1 MNFIKKSIF
10 VLLLISVSASSFAQK
25 KKSAAEK
32 RAVIATDYVA
42 EKMSLDTDKKAFVYD
57 VLLDKFSSN
66 LSQLSGKNLS
76 QEEKKAI
83 FKASNSSNLSQLS
96 GKNLSQEEKKAIFKA
111 SNKVATKK
119 LKEIFSA
126 EEIKQIN
133 KYQIESNSI
142 GKK

>member
-83 FKASNSSNLSQLS
+83 FKASN
-96 GKNLSQEEKKAIFKA
+96 
-111 SNKVATKK
+111 KVATKK
-119 LKEIFSA
+119 LKEMFSA